1 MSDLQVLVILTIP
14 IIIQIVFIKDKLNRR
29 IHHTETSFMIIF
41 NFWVNGIMMM
51 LNPHHHPRDIVVAIF
66 TTSITN
72 MFVRDKLN
80 PHHHHPR
87 DKLTERKRY
96 LSKSREAIFEKVTH
110 FINKI

>member
-1 MSDLQVLVILTIP
+1 
-14 IIIQIVFIKDKLNRR
+14 
-29 IHHTETSFMIIF
+29 
-41 NFWVNGIMMM
+41 MMM
-51 LNPHHHPRDIVVAIF
+51 MPG
-66 TTSITN
+66 
-72 MFVRDKLN
+72 RDKLN